1 MEKIIKVGIG
11 VLLIKN
17 NQILLGHRVKDGVDT
32 GGIYEPDT
40 WCLPGGKQEYHETIF
55 EGAIREV
62 KEETNLNI
70 SQIEVFNVVDD
81 IQLNKHYVTIHII
94 AKNYDGDLKAME
106 PDKQDEWCWFEIE
119 KLPNNIYSP
128 SKKFI
133 EAYKNDIFEIIGV
146 EDRLNTLLTMWLTRV
161 YTIKGNI
168 MNKYT
173 MIKEVI

>member
-1 MEKIIKVGIG
+1 
-11 VLLIKN
+11 
-17 NQILLGHRVKDGVDT
+17 
-32 GGIYEPDT
+32 
-40 WCLPGGKQEYHETIF
+40 
-55 EGAIREV
+55 
-62 KEETNLNI
+62 
-70 SQIEVFNVVDD
+70 
-81 IQLNKHYVTIHII
+81 
-94 AKNYDGDLKAME
+94 ME

-133 EAYKNDIFEIIGV
+133 EAYLDRSITQINLIIRTIFLKSLALKN
-146 EDRLNTLLTMWLTRV
+146 RLNTLLTMWLTRV

>member
-17 NQILLGHRVKDGVDT
+17 NQILLGDRVKDGVDT

-133 EAYKNDIFEIIGV
+133 EAYL
-146 EDRLNTLLTMWLTRV
+146 DRSIT
-161 YTIKGNI
+161 
-168 MNKYT
+168 
-173 MIKEVI
+173 

>member
-17 NQILLGHRVKDGVDT
+17 NQILLGHRIKDGVDT

-81 IQLNKHYVTIHII
+81 IQLNKHYVTIHIRQ
-94 AKNYDGDLKAME
+94 KYHL
-106 PDKQDEWCWFEIE
+106 DKS
-119 KLPNNIYSP
+119 Y
-128 SKKFI
+128 
-133 EAYKNDIFEIIGV
+133 YKNDIFEIIGV
-146 EDRLNTLLTMWLTRV
+146 EEQTKYIINNVVNTCL
-161 YTIKGNI
+161 Y
-168 MNKYT
+168 Y
-173 MIKEVI
+173 

>member
-17 NQILLGHRVKDGVDT
+17 NQILLGHRIKDGVDT

-70 SQIEVFNVVDD
+70 SQ
-81 IQLNKHYVTIHII
+81 
-94 AKNYDGDLKAME
+94 
-106 PDKQDEWCWFEIE
+106 WCWFEIE

-133 EAYKNDIFEIIGV
+133 EAYL
-146 EDRLNTLLTMWLTRV
+146 DRSIT
-161 YTIKGNI
+161 
-168 MNKYT
+168 
-173 MIKEVI
+173 

>member
-17 NQILLGHRVKDGVDT
+17 NQILLGHRVKDGVD
-32 GGIYEPDT
+32 
-40 WCLPGGKQEYHETIF
+40 
-55 EGAIREV
+55 
-62 KEETNLNI
+62 I

-133 EAYKNDIFEIIGV
+133 EAYL
-146 EDRLNTLLTMWLTRV
+146 DRSIT
-161 YTIKGNI
+161 
-168 MNKYT
+168 
-173 MIKEVI
+173 